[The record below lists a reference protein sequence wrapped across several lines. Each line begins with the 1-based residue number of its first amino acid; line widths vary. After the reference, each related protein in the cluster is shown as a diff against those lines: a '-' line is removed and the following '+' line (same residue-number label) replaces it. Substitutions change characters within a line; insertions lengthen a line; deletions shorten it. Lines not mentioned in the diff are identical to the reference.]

1 MLFEKVSPEAEAILH
16 EIIECEKD
24 SDHWRKRF
32 EDLSIRD
39 DAILRGCFKEL
50 KDAGLINVQFADN
63 YPYRIIILKDGYL
76 YEEHFD
82 DCSPFEKQLRELL
95 KRADEIDSVSN
106 TSGNEDINA
115 HSHTQAEEEWM
126 NDVQI
131 FKDKYLKDHSLCVN
145 IETNLIHGRF
155 RKLIACLRSIS
166 NDKDFISKM
175 RGEETVSVPAY
186 KAKDI
191 PEYDVFISHASKDKP
206 DIIDELYKSLS
217 ELGVKI
223 FYDKEE
229 IEWGDDW
236 KERILQGTQKSEFAI
251 IVISENF
258 FGREWT
264 EKELNEFLNR
274 QNRSGQKIILP
285 ILHNITVKQLEEKYP
300 SVADIQTI
308 STKDYSCDK
317 IAILFAKQFIKRL
330 KSI

>member
-1 MLFEKVSPEAEAILH
+1 MMMNVAP
-16 EIIECEKD
+16 
-24 SDHWRKRF
+24 
-32 EDLSIRD
+32 
-39 DAILRGCFKEL
+39 L
-50 KDAGLINVQFADN
+50 KKK
-63 YPYRIIILKDGYL
+63 LK
-76 YEEHFD
+76 
-82 DCSPFEKQLRELL
+82 ELL
-95 KRADEIDSVSN
+95 KRADRIVN
-106 TSGNEDINA
+106 TNNSHGADDINA
-115 HSHTQAEEEWM
+115 HSHTQVEEEWM

-131 FKDKYLKDHSLCVN
+131 FKDKYLKDHSLCGN
-145 IETNLIHGRF
+145 IESDLIHR
-155 RKLIACLRSIS
+155 RYLKLIACLKSIS

-186 KAKDI
+186 KAKGI

-206 DIIDELYKSLS
+206 DIIDELYKSLY
-217 ELGVKI
+217 ELGVNI
-223 FYDKEE
+223 FYDKEA

-236 KERILQGTQKSEFAI
+236 KEKILQGTQKSEFAI